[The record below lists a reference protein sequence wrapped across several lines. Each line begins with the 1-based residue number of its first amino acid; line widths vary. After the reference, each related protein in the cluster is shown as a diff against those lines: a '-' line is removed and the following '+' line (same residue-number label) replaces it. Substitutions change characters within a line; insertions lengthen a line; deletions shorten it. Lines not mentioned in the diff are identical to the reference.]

1 MTELR
6 DPGKSSDPVLFC
18 FRRVSSESEHSERAI
33 RLFLRGKL
41 LSVIME
47 MDVGGDTEGGGVKE
61 GSDDEGVTRQP
72 PYISGLR
79 DGVLRGVGGPY
90 VARSSASKVFT
101 REGVTG
107 YRGFLLISET
117 LCLAVLGENVSI
129 LGGSPGQIVFIE
141 GRMNSESIRFLG
153 VAREIREE

>member
-1 MTELR
+1 
-6 DPGKSSDPVLFC
+6 
-18 FRRVSSESEHSERAI
+18 
-33 RLFLRGKL
+33 
-41 LSVIME
+41 
-47 MDVGGDTEGGGVKE
+47 
-61 GSDDEGVTRQP
+61 
-72 PYISGLR
+72 
-79 DGVLRGVGGPY
+79 
-90 VARSSASKVFT
+90 
-101 REGVTG
+101 VTG

>member
-1 MTELR
+1 MTEPR
-6 DPGKSSDPVLFC
+6 DPSNTGLVC
-18 FRRVSSESEHSERAI
+18 FRGVSSESEHSERAI

-61 GSDDEGVTRQP
+61 GSDEEGVTRQP

-90 VARSSASKVFT
+90 VARSSSSKVFT

>member
-6 DPGKSSDPVLFC
+6 DPGKSSDPGLVC
-18 FRRVSSESEHSERAI
+18 FRGVSSESEHSERAI

-61 GSDDEGVTRQP
+61 GSDEEGDTRQP

-79 DGVLRGVGGPY
+79 GGVLRGVGGP
-90 VARSSASKVFT
+90 
-101 REGVTG
+101 
-107 YRGFLLISET
+107 
-117 LCLAVLGENVSI
+117 
-129 LGGSPGQIVFIE
+129 
-141 GRMNSESIRFLG
+141 
-153 VAREIREE
+153 

>member
-1 MTELR
+1 MTEPR
-6 DPGKSSDPVLFC
+6 DPSNTGLVC
-18 FRRVSSESEHSERAI
+18 FRGVSSESEHSERAI

-61 GSDDEGVTRQP
+61 GSDEEGVTRQP

-90 VARSSASKVFT
+90 VARSSSSKVFT

-107 YRGFLLISET
+107 YRGLFLSGEIFCLLAT
-117 LCLAVLGENVSI
+117 LADLG
-129 LGGSPGQIVFIE
+129 PG
-141 GRMNSESIRFLG
+141 L
-153 VAREIREE
+153 